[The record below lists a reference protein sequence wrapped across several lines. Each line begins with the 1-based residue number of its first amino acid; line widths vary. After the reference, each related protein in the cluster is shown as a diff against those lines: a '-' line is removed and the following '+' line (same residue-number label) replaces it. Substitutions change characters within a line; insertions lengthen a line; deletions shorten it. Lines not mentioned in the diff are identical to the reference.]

1 MKKIERTTSP
11 YYNTDDKVNQ
21 LIKRTNQ
28 KDIDFVNRLKDPNR
42 KSITNWDNPKEIS
55 THKMSWATN
64 DKGAIIYPEV
74 QNINGKLIDFTR
86 PPYNKWAGFDS
97 AVQNNDTIQ
106 TTPEVARK
114 YTIIYKRFYPNY

>member
-1 MKKIERTTSP
+1 MKKIKRTTAP
-11 YYNTDDKVNQ
+11 YYNTDDKVSQ

-74 QNINGKLIDFTR
+74 QNINGKLIDNLHIT
-86 PPYNKWAGFDS
+86 NEQDL
-97 AVQNNDTIQ
+97 I
-106 TTPEVARK
+106 
-114 YTIIYKRFYPNY
+114 